1 MLALYQGLFFS
12 HRLRTH
18 VQHNLRQ
25 ETEVAIFRGLNFLPT
40 SLLLSSTVLTFCSAS
55 VDIYQV
61 SGIMHYN
68 LHRIPFEEFST
79 VFWNIPIDIDPMVV
93 ECQELCAFIIKD
105 MKLLAHGSRLA
116 TSSFPVTIV

>member
-25 ETEVAIFRGLNFLPT
+25 ETEVVIFRGLNFLPT
-40 SLLLSSTVLTFCSAS
+40 SLLLSSTGLTFCSAS
-55 VDIYQV
+55 VDIYRV

-68 LHRIPFEEFST
+68 LHRIPFEEFPT

-93 ECQELCAFIIKD
+93 EC
-105 MKLLAHGSRLA
+105 
-116 TSSFPVTIV
+116 